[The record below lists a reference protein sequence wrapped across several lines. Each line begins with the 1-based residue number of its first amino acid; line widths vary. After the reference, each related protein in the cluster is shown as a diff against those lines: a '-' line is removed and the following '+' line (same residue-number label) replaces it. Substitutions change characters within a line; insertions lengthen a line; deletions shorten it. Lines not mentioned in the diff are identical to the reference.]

1 MAKDLPGRPGA
12 QLAAVVDPLPA
23 GQRRVDERHR
33 LVAGVGP
40 PGRIGEID
48 MLIDQLAQSQ
58 PDREGGRE
66 QQPGVGDQA
75 LVVKGDVDLVGVVA
89 SHRTGAS

>member
-1 MAKDLPGRPGA
+1 VAKQLPGRPGA
-12 QLAAVVDPLPA
+12 QLAAVIDPLPA

-40 PGRIGEID
+40 PGRIGKID
-48 MLIDQLAQSQ
+48 MLVDQLAQSQ
-58 PDREGGRE
+58 PDRQGGR

-75 LVVKGDVDLVGVVA
+75 LVVKGDVDLVGL
-89 SHRTGAS
+89 